1 MPFPSLPSLSLH
13 RKRAKQKSLCF
24 PATASVTPLPR
35 GPRAHRWRVSYRRHR
50 ADLCSRRLGVVFI
63 ARSLPAIF
71 LSLTEMVAAAFNK
84 CAPDSGSAR
93 RSPVLR
99 MSDLRA
105 RRPSEVGA
113 AAAATSMR
121 LLSSDSADV
130 VAFAPAPLRSLGG
143 SVQEFGRRA
152 TPACSRCWWFRC
164 WDRGFWRAALLLYV
178 DMVDWIERCGG
189 PEKFGVFPGRCSPKD
204 MFSLPAAKESK
215 SRLVGEPSD
224 RRLSSLVRRAL
235 VGFKIRFLLNVT
247 A

>member
-1 MPFPSLPSLSLH
+1 
-13 RKRAKQKSLCF
+13 
-24 PATASVTPLPR
+24 
-35 GPRAHRWRVSYRRHR
+35 
-50 ADLCSRRLGVVFI
+50 
-63 ARSLPAIF
+63 
-71 LSLTEMVAAAFNK
+71 MVAAAFNK

-164 WDRGFWRAALLLYV
+164 WDRGCWRAALLLYV
-178 DMVDWIERCGG
+178 DMVNWIERCGG
-189 PEKFGVFPGRCSPKD
+189 PEKFGVFPGRCSPED
-204 MFSLPAAKESK
+204 MFSLPAARSIRGPQSSSSARKLSGSRICGVSSSPTASSAAALQGDERWRFSAGDSK
-215 SRLVGEPSD
+215 DFIVIFRFW
-224 RRLSSLVRRAL
+224 
-235 VGFKIRFLLNVT
+235 GFFLHSVVT
-247 A
+247 ASASGAFWLGLRVLYPGC